1 MCMRADAFPLVG
13 AIFFILSIAD
23 AHRAHV
29 PNLKANSIATMIH
42 GPDEALQRHLRT
54 QNNIHSLGVAS
65 DTVAKLEWYS
75 EGWALTAADQPMIK
89 VPHFTTPGR
98 DEEEHERY
106 GLRAPATPRTPGSD
120 ITLVD

>member
-1 MCMRADAFPLVG
+1 MRTNLCHLVG

-42 GPDEALQRHLRT
+42 GPDEPLQRHLQT
-54 QNNIHSLGVAS
+54 QNHVYSLGVAS

-75 EGWALTAADQPMIK
+75 EGWSLTAADQPMVK
-89 VPHFTTPGR
+89 VPHPTTPVR
-98 DEEEHERY
+98 DEEEHETY
-106 GLRAPATPRTPGSD
+106 GLRPPTTHRTRGSD
-120 ITLVD
+120 TTLVG